1 MTVQDV
7 YERASALLFETPGED
22 TDFRDNALTL
32 INILAAE
39 AFPYENSIRRSK
51 GETELE
57 KPPRFELMIDDIPFS
72 DDICMVALPY
82 GLASFFVQDDNDAY
96 RAHDYRSRYVN
107 ALREAAKATEETITD
122 AYGGAE

>member
-7 YERASALLFETPGED
+7 YERASALLFEVPGED

-57 KPPRFELMIDDIPFS
+57 KPPRFELMIDEIPFS
-72 DDICMVALPY
+72 DDICMIALPY

-96 RAHDYRSRYVN
+96 RAHDYRGRYIN